1 MVMKN
6 KLYKHH
12 KNKFVLLMRNF
23 SLTFASIFAIA
34 VVAAIPTYISS
45 NQSSQVTT
53 AESATVAKSDIQ
65 EVASETELPITIE
78 E

>member
-12 KNKFVLLMRNF
+12 KNKFALMMRNF
-23 SLTFASIFAIA
+23 SLTFASLFAIA
-34 VVAAIPTYISS
+34 AVVAIPTYISS
-45 NQSSQVTT
+45 NQTSQVTT
-53 AESATVAKSDIQ
+53 AESASLAKSDHQ
-65 EVASETELPITIE
+65 EVVEEIELPQTLE